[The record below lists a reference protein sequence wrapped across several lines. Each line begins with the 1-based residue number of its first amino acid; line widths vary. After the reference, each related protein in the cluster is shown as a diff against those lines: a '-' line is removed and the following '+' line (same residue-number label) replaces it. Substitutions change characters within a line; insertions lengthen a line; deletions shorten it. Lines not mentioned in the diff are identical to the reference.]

1 MESLPKPKKELSSRV
16 FHIVQYLN
24 HPTTGEILLTEET
37 VKAALAKYKSISEWA
52 YIIHDRDIKDDGSI
66 KPPHFHIVLR
76 IPRSPT
82 SVKNVASWFGIAQNY
97 VDVPKGRGAFYD
109 CIMYLTHEFNPDK
122 TRYIDEAVQANF
134 DWKTAVSEY
143 LTQKEKSFKR
153 GSRNE
158 RVDEWLE
165 LLNKGDVNLTDL
177 RNEDPVLYFRNFPV
191 LNRTRNAYLRTIPA
205 PACRINL
212 LITGNAGYGKSLASR
227 ALARSFYKAEKLEDA
242 EIFFEVGDGKVS
254 FEGYQGQPVIIWN
267 DSRPQTL
274 LQMLGSRDNLFNV
287 FDCYP
292 SNRRQNVKYDSIA
305 LNNRYN
311 IINTVMPWED
321 FIRGLAGEYTTWDG
335 RAFHSEDVT
344 QSYRRFPAIIPLQ
357 PEYYDVLLN
366 NGWLTADGDYREYIE
381 HCRIRGNFGAL
392 RRRLKEAGFSEH
404 TVIALGEKYD
414 EKLAGPTVQVIKDK
428 IEATA
433 NGKEVDLSSPEAIQQ
448 ILKEMMPETFSDDDP
463 DEEYP
468 ELKGLI

>member
-1 MESLPKPKKELSSRV
+1 MKTLPKEKKELSSRV
-16 FHIVQYLN
+16 FNIMQYLN
-24 HPTTGEILLTEET
+24 HPTTGETLLTEET
-37 VKAALAKYKSISEWA
+37 VKAALLKYKSISEWA
-52 YIIHDRDIKDDGSI
+52 YIIHDRDRKEDGSG

-82 SVKNVASWFGIAQNY
+82 SVKNVAAWFGIPENF
-97 VDVPKGRGAFYD
+97 VNVPKGRGAFYD
-109 CIMYLTHEFNPDK
+109 CVMYLNHEYTPDK
-122 TRYIDEAVQANF
+122 TRYLDEVVKANF
-134 DWKTAVSEY
+134 DWRSAVSEY
-143 LTQKEKSFKR
+143 LTQKERSFKR

-165 LLNKGDVNLTDL
+165 LLDKGDVTLSDL
-177 RNEDPVLYFRNFPV
+177 RSEDPVLYFRNFPV

-227 ALARSFYKAEKLEDA
+227 ALARQFYKAEKLEDP

-267 DSRPQTL
+267 DARPQTL

-292 SNRRQNVKYDSIA
+292 SNRRQNVKYDSIS

-335 RAFHSEDVT
+335 HSFHSEDVI

-366 NGWLTADGDYREYIE
+366 NGWLAADGNYREYVE
-381 HCRIRGNFGAL
+381 FCRIRGNFGAL
-392 RRRLKEAGFSEH
+392 RRRLKEAGFTEQH
-404 TVIALGEKYD
+404 VIALGAEYD
-414 EKLAGPTVQVIKDK
+414 NILSGPAVAAIKEK
-428 IEATA
+428 IETAA
-433 NGKEVDLSSPEAIQQ
+433 NGKEIDLSSPEAVQQ
-448 ILKEMMPETFSDDDP
+448 VLKETMPETFSIPPDDWD
-463 DEEYP
+463 DID
-468 ELKGLI
+468 KLI